1 MPLRVRL
8 TLWYG
13 TAMALFLT
21 IFAVVLYTVMARSLK
36 DQVDQSLEE
45 TATVAVRSLEQR
57 GFLTLLDEEELLTQ
71 FPELARIDKFFQI
84 FSPTGKI
91 TIRSPNIQRHDVP
104 LSRTALEVAFTGKT
118 TFESAKY
125 PGEPPLR
132 LVSVPI
138 LYRGSLVYIVQVGTS
153 LESVE
158 ASLHR
163 LLIMLLVTMPVALA
177 VSLAGGW
184 FLAGRAL
191 KPVDTITLA
200 AQRIAA
206 GDLTQRLTVPSSS
219 DEIGRLAAT
228 FNDMIARLEASFRQ
242 IRQFSSDASH
252 ELRTPLTVMKGETE
266 LALRRPRPTE
276 DYKIVLESNLEEID
290 RMSRIVEELLFLSRA
305 DLGEVK
311 MECVPVRLEALVEDI
326 QRQACLLGQEHHVEV
341 VLGTVRPATVLGDE
355 LRLRELLLNLVDNA
369 VKYSKPGGKVEIN
382 LLTEA
387 GEARLAVIDQ
397 GIGIAPE
404 AQKLIFD
411 RFYRTDEA
419 RAHTKKG
426 TGLGLSICAW
436 IAEAHQGRIEV
447 RSAPGEG
454 STFTVVLPLAP
465 SAG

>member
-1 MPLRVRL
+1 
-8 TLWYG
+8 
-13 TAMALFLT
+13 
-21 IFAVVLYTVMARSLK
+21 
-36 DQVDQSLEE
+36 
-45 TATVAVRSLEQR
+45 
-57 GFLTLLDEEELLTQ
+57 
-71 FPELARIDKFFQI
+71 
-84 FSPTGKI
+84 
-91 TIRSPNIQRHDVP
+91 
-104 LSRTALEVAFTGKT
+104 
-118 TFESAKY
+118 
-125 PGEPPLR
+125 
-132 LVSVPI
+132 
-138 LYRGSLVYIVQVGTS
+138 
-153 LESVE
+153 
-158 ASLHR
+158 
-163 LLIMLLVTMPVALA
+163 
-177 VSLAGGW
+177 
-184 FLAGRAL
+184 
-191 KPVDTITLA
+191 
-200 AQRIAA
+200 
-206 GDLTQRLTVPSSS
+206 
-219 DEIGRLAAT
+219 
-228 FNDMIARLEASFRQ
+228 MIARLDASFRQ

-266 LALRRPRPTE
+266 LVLRRPRPTE
-276 DYKIVLESNLEEID
+276 DYKAVLESNLEEID

-311 MECVPVRLEALVEDI
+311 MERAPVRLEALVEDI

-341 VLGTVRPATVLGDE
+341 VLGTVQPAAVLGDE

-382 LLTEA
+382 LLTEG
-387 GEARLAVIDQ
+387 GEARLAIVDQ